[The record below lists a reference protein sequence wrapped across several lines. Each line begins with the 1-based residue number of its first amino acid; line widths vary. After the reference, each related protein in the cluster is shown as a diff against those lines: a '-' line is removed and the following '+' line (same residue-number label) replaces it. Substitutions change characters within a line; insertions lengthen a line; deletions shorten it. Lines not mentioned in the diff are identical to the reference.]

1 MNAIILLLPLL
12 LLVTPAVAH
21 GQQATITAPQ
31 GTTINN
37 ARISV
42 FQPRFLSGT
51 WNFVN
56 GFGNV
61 SGVITFGNQDLCPN
75 CKWNWQH
82 DASFSGIFSG
92 NPVSGTYTWETVPS
106 PPSVYKLAPT
116 SSLSLMYQYHQHA
129 TACEAGFFAGYKTW
143 CINHLLNCVENITV
157 GDFPPMLLKAHQEY
171 LNGYNAANGTGASMC
186 PIYENAVLYGMIGMS
201 WSNRN
206 CQTLYNCMTGLVRCA
221 GKYIAKDDYTNVS

>member
-1 MNAIILLLPLL
+1 MKLIKVILLLPLL
-12 LLVTPAVAH
+12 LLVTRVVAR

-31 GTTINN
+31 GSTINN
-37 ARISV
+37 ATVTV

-116 SSLSLMYQYHQHA
+116 SSLSLMYQYHHKDVIINGNLNFINPA
-129 TACEAGFFAGYKTW
+129 HMELTD
-143 CINHLLNCVENITV
+143 INHWKSGESVVGSDYTV
-157 GDFPPMLLKAHQEY
+157 A
-171 LNGYNAANGTGASMC
+171 
-186 PIYENAVLYGMIGMS
+186 
-201 WSNRN
+201 
-206 CQTLYNCMTGLVRCA
+206 TGLHLHQGDIMHRMRGGTA
-221 GKYIAKDDYTNVS
+221 LNILSPAITHTTNESCPHRMYLD